1 MNGIKKKVLIS
12 INTSWNIFN
21 FRRNLLQHLM
31 DTGMSIIACA
41 PGDSYSQKLIDL
53 GIEFREIPMSQKGT
67 NVLEDLKLLLAY
79 RRIIKE
85 TKPDICLFYT
95 IKPNIYGSLAA
106 HLAGIPYINNI
117 SGLGTVFLRKRLSSS
132 IAKLLYKLALKNSA
146 QIFFQNQDDKK
157 LFVDKGIIAHKK
169 LKVLPGSGIDLNHFK
184 SLKDKSSS
192 KGFTFLMVSRLV
204 FDKGV
209 QEFIGAA
216 EIVRKTYPNT
226 IFEFLGKAED
236 EGNLGYSKNEMGQI
250 SKQKNIVWHS
260 LKEDVRPY
268 LENADVIVLP
278 SYREGMSRALIE
290 ALAMEKAIL
299 TTDVPGCRELVNNEQ
314 NGLLCKAKNVNDLA
328 EKMIKFIE
336 IPEENIIRMGQN
348 GRLFIKKSYS
358 DEIIFES
365 YLNAIT
371 DKLS

>member
-1 MNGIKKKVLIS
+1 
-12 INTSWNIFN
+12 
-21 FRRNLLQHLM
+21 
-31 DTGMSIIACA
+31 MSIIACA